1 MKLGKASTETI
12 VLEFFL
18 GTLININRLLNYHQL
33 IFREA
38 SSSNRKRKTGIK
50 MVQIRKCI
58 EGYDLNGHEIVVSI
72 YLDK

>member
-12 VLEFFL
+12 VIEFFL
-18 GTLININRLLNYHQL
+18 G
-33 IFREA
+33 
-38 SSSNRKRKTGIK
+38 K

-58 EGYDLNGHEIVVSI
+58 EGYDLNGHEIVVGI

>member
-18 GTLININRLLNYHQL
+18 GTLINLNRLLNYHQL

-38 SSSNRKRKTGIK
+38 S
-50 MVQIRKCI
+50 
-58 EGYDLNGHEIVVSI
+58 
-72 YLDK
+72 